1 MEGTKPKSIFDIPKP
16 IPEEPP
22 KPKRRK
28 KRSKTPK
35 KKRPKV
41 ARAGGVEVS
50 QVKGSSKS
58 QITLKQKGGLTQEIT
73 IYTGDKPNP
82 RVGKGRTN
90 ANQPNWNMKPA
101 KFKKSRGL
109 RDDRVYLQPP
119 KREYFGN
126 RYKSALDKIKIEQK
140 VKEAGLIKNKETEEA
155 KARADREVREVR
167 DRAERERRQ
176 LERRERANEA
186 TIVEL
191 QKEKAGIVASH
202 NVSQRNQSRA
212 TILGGDVG
220 ELNKLIA
227 RRGYE
232 AIRRLVVK
240 GEITDVSTIL
250 QLDLDAGQID
260 RLTDILEGE
269 RADYPRGARLVY
281 LTGKG
286 VPQEGVVLSE
296 TDKFVRMRKNDG
308 GEVKVPK
315 RNIQTSQKVA
325 EARSAS
331 ADPSVRAGRSL
342 PTGADFGSPR
352 PAGSSAD
359 ERPAFRRDD
368 PARRK
373 PRKTAAE
380 QKQEERRARTGFV
393 EEVEQQFTESSSEAE
408 GDIRKAKSPSP
419 ETKLRKTVGALREAL
434 QPLPK
439 PSLERALEQAETQS
453 PPATGTTIDE
463 ILTPAPAEETFQTAV
478 ESDISSGQ
486 SGEDEPRPEP
496 EPAGLTL
503 ELESGAESGESLG
516 EGGGGERELEPW
528 EIEAQRQFQEAGRQK
543 DLGGAILGR
552 QLSPESE
559 AIQRGRRFIQQT
571 GGFAPKQT
579 PQEFFRSIT
588 PRQKAI
594 EERRKQREASQE
606 RVAELLRESN
616 RVSSRTTEFLQKTE
630 PQPEPALEADPDELE
645 QFQAEGRQSGTETST
660 SESGQDVEYTQRD
673 IDLEFSS
680 SGEEQSS
687 GDEALVLDKR
697 DSTARR
703 EDGNLYYQ
711 GKLITYRKVRRVIED
726 VFKDNNTS
734 KRVALNRLD
743 KARKSQRPF
752 ETKNE
757 PLLRALGVSSTYSP
771 VARGDEDL

>member
-22 KPKRRK
+22 KPKRRR

-82 RVGKGRTN
+82 RVGRGRTN

-155 KARADREVREVR
+155 KAKADREVREVR

-286 VPQEGVVLSE
+286 VPQEGVVLGE
-296 TDKFVRMRKNDG
+296 TDKFVKMRKNDG
-308 GEVKVPK
+308 GEVRVPK
-315 RNIQTSQKVA
+315 TNIQTSQKVA

-393 EEVEQQFTESSSEAE
+393 EEVEQQFTESSEEAE
-408 GDIRKAKSPSP
+408 RPAKSPSP
-419 ETKLRKTVGALREAL
+419 ETKLRKTIGAIREGL
-434 QPLPK
+434 QPLPRVT
-439 PSLERALEQAETQS
+439 PTLETALEEAEAQS

-463 ILTPAPAEETFQTAV
+463 LVGGGAEETFATAV

-496 EPAGLTL
+496 EPAGGAGLTL
-503 ELESGAESGESLG
+503 ELESGAESLG
-516 EGGGGERELEPW
+516 EGVEGERELEPW
-528 EIEAQRQFQEAGRQK
+528 EIEAQRQFQEAGRQRG
-543 DLGGAILGR
+543 LGGAILGR
-552 QLSPESE
+552 ELSPESQ

-579 PQEFFRSIT
+579 AEEFFRSIT

-606 RVAELLRESN
+606 RVAELLRQSD
-616 RVSSRTTEFLQKTE
+616 RVSSRTTEFLQRTE
-630 PQPEPALEADPDELE
+630 PQPEPAFPEADPDELE
-645 QFQAEGRQSGTETST
+645 QFQAEGRGSGTETST
-660 SESGQDVEYTQRD
+660 SESGQDVEYTQQD
-673 IDLEFSS
+673 IDVDFGS
-680 SGEEQSS
+680 SGSEQLSV
-687 GDEALVLDKR
+687 DEALVLDKR

-711 GKLITYRKVRRVIED
+711 GKLITYRKVRRAIDE
-726 VFKDNNTS
+726 VFKDNAGS
-734 KRVALNRLD
+734 RRVALSRLEN
-743 KARKSQRPF
+743 ARKKQKPF

-757 PLLRALGVSSTYSP
+757 PLLKALGVSSAYQPEVS
-771 VARGDEDL
+771 GSDDL